1 VPIVGQDS
9 TLVHTE
15 IFIMSILFKPI
26 SLGSL
31 QLENRFVHSATYEAM
46 ATEAGKVTSDLVER
60 YRSLARGQVGL
71 VIPGYLYVH
80 PLGRSMK
87 YQTGIHSDD
96 MIPGL
101 RKLVEAVHQEGGR
114 IAFQLAHAGRQTK
127 SAIIGQTPLG
137 PSRKGRDPFFL
148 VRPQKMTEAQI
159 CEVIQ
164 AFAAAAG
171 RAVVAGV
178 DGLQIHATHGYLVN
192 QFLSPF
198 FNDRADDWGG
208 SEENRFRFLREIILA
223 IRKVVPAGMPILVKL
238 NVDEHTPKTGI
249 TPPLAVKYAR
259 WLCELGIDGLEL
271 SSGTLAYSFMN
282 VYWGS
287 VPVSALARTQPWY
300 TRPLAHVMLRQLTG
314 RFDDLEGFNLE
325 ATRSVKS
332 AVKNVPVFAVG
343 GLRRVSHMEGILS
356 QGYADLIS
364 MSRPFVREPSLVKKI
379 REGRTE
385 AASCSS
391 CNMCLAAIANDI
403 PIRCYKNGLPHV
415 DNNLNP

>member
-1 VPIVGQDS
+1 
-9 TLVHTE
+9 
-15 IFIMSILFKPI
+15 MSLLFEPI
-26 SLGSL
+26 SLGGL

-46 ATEAGKVTSDLVER
+46 ATEEGKVSQELVER

-71 VIPGYLYVH
+71 IIPGYLYVH

-127 SAIIGQTPLG
+127 SGIIGQTPLG
-137 PSRKGRDPFFL
+137 PSHKGRDSFFF

-159 CEVIQ
+159 CEAIQ

-171 RAVVAGV
+171 RAVTAGA
-178 DGLQIHATHGYLVN
+178 DGLQVHATHGYLVN

-208 SEENRFRFLREIILA
+208 SEEKRFRFLREIVLA
-223 IRKVVPAGMPILVKL
+223 IREVVPAGMPILVKL
-238 NVDEHTPKTGI
+238 NVDEHTPQAGI
-249 TPPLAVKYAR
+249 TPPLALKYAR
-259 WLCELGIDGLEL
+259 WLCELGIDGFEL

-287 VPVSALARTQPWY
+287 VPVKELARTQPWY
-300 TRPLAHVMLRQLTG
+300 MRPLASLMLKKLSG

-325 ATRSVKS
+325 ATRTVKS
-332 AVKNVPVFAVG
+332 AVQNVPVFAVG
-343 GLRRVSHMEGILS
+343 GLRRVSHMEEVLS

-364 MSRPFVREPSLVKKI
+364 MSRPFVQEPSLVKNI
-379 REGRTE
+379 RTGRTE

-391 CNMCLAAIANDI
+391 CNMCLAAIANDL
-403 PIRCYKNGLPHV
+403 PIRCYKNGFPNIVENHERV
-415 DNNLNP
+415 VAR